1 MLLLKAV
8 KSEQR
13 ATHAGTGGGQSY
25 TRLTQTVPPICTKLT
40 DIVIIEGASTAALYC
55 LAFIWN
61 HEVQKYSKFPFQ
73 KCLITRG
80 KTIVI
85 LCLPVISPHKW
96 QSNEQ

>member
-1 MLLLKAV
+1 MQV
-8 KSEQR
+8 R
-13 ATHAGTGGGQSY
+13 GGGQSY